1 MYLED
6 NQPKQFESDT
16 IIKELNEFVSN
27 IPTLPDD
34 QNYWLVR
41 GDGGT
46 YYEDFFENSFIGIDS
61 HRISLNEFTHVKN
74 NLCGETQV
82 GYKEVISDFFTTS
95 NSESS
100 TSSRRIYTFLNEMK
114 EHDIILTPSKS
125 SKKYL
130 IGFVGKLFE
139 EYPNFDESIELH
151 QTNTAI
157 CPFNIRRKITWF
169 KEVYIKDI
177 DLKFHSVRNNHNT
190 ILNVEK
196 YANQIDPLLFPFYFK
211 NSKLYTHYA
220 VNNPNDITLDVW
232 TRYQKALH
240 ENIGA
245 ENAKHVV
252 LKQRVQSIGDIT
264 LIQNVIE
271 YAKTGAIWVSIAFSV
286 LGLSKMTIK
295 YKDYNLKG
303 VIPWYFYRKE
313 LRKSMELDNQ
323 TKEAQKKSIELD
335 NDAKEQQIQ
344 LTKLQLEETKEELMR
359 PSVAEQVPEMSI
371 SVKDA
376 GRIVLPLAQTQT
388 DSCDLKGE
396 VLFSV
401 QEEPKVE
408 QK

>member
-252 LKQRVQSIGDIT
+252 LKQRVQSIGAVT
-264 LIQNVIE
+264 LIHDIIE
-271 YAKTGAIWVSIAFSV
+271 FTKTNAKPLIAAISI
-286 LGLSKMTIK
+286 LGLTKMDLK
-295 YKDYNLKG
+295 YQDYNIKG
-303 VIPWYFYRKE
+303 LLPWLYYRKD
-313 LRKSMELDNQ
+313 L
-323 TKEAQKKSIELD
+323 KKSIELD
-335 NDAKEQQIQ
+335 HTEKEQKNKSIELENESIELENESKKIQIE
-344 LTKLQLEETKEELMR
+344 LDKMKLEQIKKELMQ
-359 PSVAEQVPEMSI
+359 PSVAEKVPEMQLSI
-371 SVKDA
+371 KDP
-376 GRIVLPLAQTQT
+376 GMVVLN
-388 DSCDLKGE
+388 
-396 VLFSV
+396 
-401 QEEPKVE
+401 EP
-408 QK
+408 QKQIH